1 MAASRKRSAEPCRLA
16 AIQAL
21 QAAKLTVR
29 HMPEVKRRCF
39 VYSSVIA
46 ARRNALRQDSTDFSG
61 YFVCANEIV
70 FGQLTQLAFFCPA
83 GAPLVAASPAV
94 EFRYN
99 TGLCGRARPP

>member
-1 MAASRKRSAEPCRLA
+1 M
-16 AIQAL
+16 QAL
-21 QAAKLTVR
+21 HAAKLAVR

-46 ARRNALRQDSTDFSG
+46 ARRNAWRRDSTDFSG

-70 FGQLTQLAFFCPA
+70 LASLTSWLFFCLA
-83 GAPLVAASPAV
+83 GAPLAAASPAV